1 MIATILFILIGQ
13 QINAGVGYW
22 ILVTVYALFRIASGL
37 IQIGKDYYDNH

>member
-13 QINAGVGYW
+13 QINEGVGYW